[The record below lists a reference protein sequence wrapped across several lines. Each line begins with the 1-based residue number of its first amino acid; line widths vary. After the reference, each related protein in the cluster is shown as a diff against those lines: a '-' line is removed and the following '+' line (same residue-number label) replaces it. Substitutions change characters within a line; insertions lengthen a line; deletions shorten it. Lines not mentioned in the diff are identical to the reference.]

1 MTACNPANERIKR
14 RYFEHLREAEGLA
27 LVTIE
32 HTRRAITEY
41 ERFTK
46 WAEFRRFSRR
56 SAVDFR
62 KSLLAGAGKRKAQA
76 SSRATVHSKLGRV
89 EKFFR
94 WLGGQ
99 PGFKTRIRYEDVECF
114 GLSRRDQAIAR
125 QRSKE
130 QPTPSLEQVLAAIR
144 ALPAETDL
152 QLRDRALMACLL
164 LTACRIKALT
174 TLRLKHVRKDRLG
187 INLDARDVDTK
198 FAKSFTTF
206 FVPIGED
213 IRQMLFDYI
222 DHLRSLGFADEH
234 PLFPKTAQAVGNGHS
249 FVVTGLARE
258 PWEDTEAARRVCRRA
273 FAAASLPYYP
283 PQAVRRT
290 VIRVGQQRCR
300 TVEEFKAWSQN
311 VGHED
316 TLTSLRNYGEV
327 PVQRQAE
334 LIASLV
340 GTDRSTH
347 TDLDRLAS
355 VVAELLRARGVS
367 KSAGSGATEFGGG
380 Q

>member
-1 MTACNPANERIKR
+1 MTTCNPANERIKR
-14 RYFEHLREAEGLA
+14 RYFEYLKEAEGLA
-27 LVTIE
+27 PVTIE
-32 HTRRAITEY
+32 HTRRAINDY

-46 WAEFRRFSRR
+46 WADFKRFSRK
-56 SAVDFR
+56 SAIDFR
-62 KSLLAGAGKRKAQA
+62 KSLLAGDGKRKAQA
-76 SSRATVHSKLGRV
+76 SSRATIHSKLGRV

-94 WLGGQ
+94 WLAGQ
-99 PGFKTRIRYEDVECF
+99 PGFKTRIHYADVECF

-125 QRSKE
+125 QRSQE
-130 QPTPSLEQVLAAIR
+130 QPTPALEQVLAAIR
-144 ALPAETDL
+144 ALPADTDL

-164 LTACRIKALT
+164 LTACRIRALT
-174 TLRLKHVRKDRLG
+174 TLRLKHVRQDRLG

-213 IRQMLFDYI
+213 IRQMLLDYV

-234 PLFPKTAQAVGNGHS
+234 PLFPTTAQAVGNGHS

-258 PWEDTEAARRVCRRA
+258 PWKDTEAARRVCRRA
-273 FAAASLPYYP
+273 FAAASIPYYP

-290 VIRVGQQRCR
+290 VIRVGEQRCR

-316 TLTSLRNYGEV
+316 TLTSFRNYGEV
-327 PVQRQAE
+327 PIQRQAE
-334 LIASLV
+334 LIARLV
-340 GTDRSTH
+340 GGDHSIEN
-347 TDLDRLAS
+347 DLAMLAT
-355 VVAELLRARGVS
+355 VAERLRARGMS
-367 KSAGSGATEFGGG
+367 NSAPTGAKELGDG